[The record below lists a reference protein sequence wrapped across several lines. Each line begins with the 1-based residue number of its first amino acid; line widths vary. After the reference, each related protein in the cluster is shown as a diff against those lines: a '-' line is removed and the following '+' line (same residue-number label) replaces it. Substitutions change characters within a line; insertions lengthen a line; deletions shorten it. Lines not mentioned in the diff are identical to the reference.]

1 MESVFNYY
9 VKATTAFKLKNYNDV
24 IENYTKYLKSKL
36 NIAKPTMMT
45 ILMDQSG
52 SFFSVRRY
60 DEAILG
66 FDELIELGYNLQEN
80 ETLFYIYH
88 LIYNAFCIRTLM
100 SQICPQTLSTATSS
114 TSSLPPSSSNI
125 LNTSIANTTTRI
137 FIYIDSNRDD
147 ANEPFSIKLNKPST
161 SITLDDFLVVIPRSY
176 TKNYKYFFKSV
187 DPVLGV
193 IREEITD
200 HKQILPS
207 ANGRIAA
214 WLMPAALSQNTIND
228 ITATTTNTNYTR
240 RSRQQDD
247 SLFTTDT
254 SASEITDTASQIDH
268 DDDRFSSITET
279 TNTSDMSNNYQRR
292 RRRRR
297 RHHHRRQRASSMSSM
312 TDSTISMDVV
322 TVVLSLER
330 IKYLGMTVV
339 GESDGGIIVG
349 SIMKGGA
356 VDADGRIQPGD
367 MILQMNDISFEHIS
381 NSDAVR
387 LLRETV
393 KDAKS
398 IKLVIAKRWNDHYGI
413 INDDEMNGYFP
424 FPHQAVMNNNT
435 RQEPILPIDPRQ
447 WVAQTNAVLM
457 RRRSSLSPPPAV
469 SSTLS
474 SSSSNSP
481 HNNSGIKKYRY
492 DLNLTRNSDMET
504 ICHAMQQSQSGLDIR
519 DRLWLKIILK
529 NSFLG
534 SDLVHWL
541 YKHVDGFIDKQ
552 DAKEY
557 ACALLERGYIR
568 HPIVGLLTRGFSKSC
583 YYVFGHLNHDINDD
597 SQINEMSQLTIGGS
611 TIHYDAIKQPTYG
624 FLDKNN
630 VPVLYASTSSLTSSY
645 KKRVNNQS
653 HGESIGIR
661 MTPSSFLANNNATF
675 STIRS
680 HNRPNNN
687 STCTTDNS
695 IITI

>member
-1 MESVFNYY
+1 
-9 VKATTAFKLKNYNDV
+9 
-24 IENYTKYLKSKL
+24 
-36 NIAKPTMMT
+36 
-45 ILMDQSG
+45 
-52 SFFSVRRY
+52 
-60 DEAILG
+60 
-66 FDELIELGYNLQEN
+66 
-80 ETLFYIYH
+80 
-88 LIYNAFCIRTLM
+88 M

-125 LNTSIANTTTRI
+125 LNTSITNTITKI

-161 SITLDDFLVVIPRSY
+161 SITLDDFLVAIPRPY

-214 WLMPAALSQNTIND
+214 WLMPAALSQNTTNN
-228 ITATTTNTNYTR
+228 ITTTTTNTSYIHRN
-240 RSRQQDD
+240 RQQDD

-254 SASEITDTASQIDH
+254 SASETTDIASQIDH

-279 TNTSDMSNNYQRR
+279 TNTSDMSSNYQRR

-297 RHHHRRQRASSMSSM
+297 KHHHRRQRASSMSSM

-398 IKLVIAKRWNDHYGI
+398 IKLVIAKRWNDHHGI

-424 FPHQAVMNNNT
+424 FPHQAMMNNNT
-435 RQEPILPIDPRQ
+435 RQEPIRPIDPRQ

-457 RRRSSLSPPPAV
+457 RRRSSLSPPPPAA

-583 YYVFGHLNHDINDD
+583 YYVFGRLNHNDDDD
-597 SQINEMSQLTIGGS
+597 SQINEISQLTIGES

-624 FLDKNN
+624 FLDKHN

-645 KKRVNNQS
+645 KKKINNQS
-653 HGESIGIR
+653 SGESVGIR

>member
-1 MESVFNYY
+1 
-9 VKATTAFKLKNYNDV
+9 
-24 IENYTKYLKSKL
+24 
-36 NIAKPTMMT
+36 
-45 ILMDQSG
+45 
-52 SFFSVRRY
+52 
-60 DEAILG
+60 
-66 FDELIELGYNLQEN
+66 
-80 ETLFYIYH
+80 
-88 LIYNAFCIRTLM
+88 M

-114 TSSLPPSSSNI
+114 TSSLPPSSLNI
-125 LNTSIANTTTRI
+125 LSTSITTAITKI

-147 ANEPFSIKLNKPST
+147 ANEPFSIKINKPST
-161 SITLDDFLVVIPRSY
+161 SITLDDFLVAIPRPY

-200 HKQILPS
+200 LKQILPS

-214 WLMPAALSQNTIND
+214 WLMPAVLAQNTTND
-228 ITATTTNTNYTR
+228 ITTTTANTSYTHR
-240 RSRQQDD
+240 TRQQDD
-247 SLFTTDT
+247 SLFTTDS
-254 SASEITDTASQIDH
+254 SASEMTDIASQIDH
-268 DDDRFSSITET
+268 DDDDRFSSITET
-279 TNTSDMSNNYQRR
+279 TNTSDISSNYQRR

-297 RHHHRRQRASSMSSM
+297 RHQQHHRRQRASSMSSM

-398 IKLVIAKRWNDHYGI
+398 IKLVIAKRWNDHHGL

-424 FPHQAVMNNNT
+424 FQHQAARNNNT
-435 RQEPILPIDPRQ
+435 RQDPIRPIDPRQ
-447 WVAQTNAVLM
+447 WIAQTNAVLM
-457 RRRSSLSPPPAV
+457 RRRSSLSPPPPPAV

-481 HNNSGIKKYRY
+481 HTTSGVKKYRY

-504 ICHAMQQSQSGLDIR
+504 ICQAMQQTHSGLEIR
-519 DRLWLKIILK
+519 DRLWLKIMLK

-552 DAKEY
+552 DAKDY

-583 YYVFGHLNHDINDD
+583 YYVFGRSNDD
-597 SQINEMSQLTIGGS
+597 DDDDDGHSQINEMSQLTIGES
-611 TIHYDAIKQPTYG
+611 TIHYDAITRPTYG
-624 FLDKNN
+624 FVDKNN
-630 VPVLYASTSSLTSSY
+630 IPVLYASTSSLTSSF
-645 KKRVNNQS
+645 KKKPHNQS
-653 HGESIGIR
+653 SGESGGIR
-661 MTPSSFLANNNATF
+661 MTPLSFLANNNATF

>member
-1 MESVFNYY
+1 MQMIVF
-9 VKATTAFKLKNYNDV
+9 
-24 IENYTKYLKSKL
+24 
-36 NIAKPTMMT
+36 PT
-45 ILMDQSG
+45 
-52 SFFSVRRY
+52 
-60 DEAILG
+60 
-66 FDELIELGYNLQEN
+66 
-80 ETLFYIYH
+80 
-88 LIYNAFCIRTLM
+88 
-100 SQICPQTLSTATSS
+100 QICPQTLSTATSS

-125 LNTSIANTTTRI
+125 LNATVLNSITKI

-147 ANEPFSIKLNKPST
+147 ANEPFSIKLNKSST
-161 SITLDDFLVVIPRSY
+161 SITLDDFLVAIPRSY
-176 TKNYKYFFKSV
+176 TKNYKYFFKSI
-187 DPVLGV
+187 DPVLGI

-200 HKQILPS
+200 RKQLLPS

-214 WLMPAALSQNTIND
+214 WLMPAALAQHTTND
-228 ITATTTNTNYTR
+228 ISATTTTANTSYR
-240 RSRQQDD
+240 RRNRQQDD
-247 SLFTTDT
+247 SLFTSDT
-254 SASEITDTASQIDH
+254 SASEMTDVASQIDH
-268 DDDRFSSITET
+268 DEDDRFSSITET
-279 TNTSDMSNNYQRR
+279 TNTTDTSSNYNRRR

-297 RHHHRRQRASSMSSM
+297 RHYHHHRRERASSMSSM

-398 IKLVIAKRWNDHYGI
+398 IKLVIAKRWNDHQGLL
-413 INDDEMNGYFP
+413 DDDDSHGYYP
-424 FPHQAVMNNNT
+424 FPHQAVMNNNV
-435 RQEPILPIDPRQ
+435 RQDPIRPIDPRQ
-447 WVAQTNAVLM
+447 WIAQTNAVLM
-457 RRRSSLSPPPAV
+457 RRRSSLSPLPPAA

-474 SSSSNSP
+474 SSSTSNSP
-481 HNNSGIKKYRY
+481 HNHNGIQKYHY

-504 ICHAMQQSQSGLDIR
+504 ICRAMQQTHSGLDIR

-583 YYVFGHLNHDINDD
+583 YYVFGHFNNDNDD
-597 SQINEMSQLTIGGS
+597 ESQTNEMSQLTLGES
-611 TIHYDAIKQPTYG
+611 TPHYDAITRPTYG
-624 FLDKNN
+624 FLDKHN
-630 VPVLYASTSSLTSSY
+630 VPVLYASTSSLSSY
-645 KKRVNNQS
+645 NKKSKSQS
-653 HGESIGIR
+653 SGESGGGGGGIR
-661 MTPSSFLANNNATF
+661 MTPLSYLANNNATF

-680 HNRPNNN
+680 HHRPNNN